1 MKRKSAE
8 IKRIARESLTGHYGL
23 PMGAMVVSQLI
34 VTLPTMF
41 FSWNLTPYSG
51 KMEWAIYYVAAFIL
65 ALLGVVLNI
74 GILQIALR
82 MGRKQP
88 YKFTDMF
95 YGFNHHPDKYILAY
109 LLFMVVVLVPML
121 PAIAVSVGMYVIA
134 ISGSMTVTKGL
145 FIGYVVAMCVLGIGG
160 EVIAFILSLRYSMLF
175 LILLEDNTK
184 GIRQAMRESKAL
196 MQGNKGRYF
205 YIMLSFLGWSFLG
218 LLSFGIGFLW
228 IGPYYTQ
235 TQVTFY
241 RDITGELD
249 RTENQ
254 TDPYGT
260 QQQNPQYSTWSA
272 SV

>member
-1 MKRKSAE
+1 MA
-8 IKRIARESLTGHYGL
+8 
-23 PMGAMVVSQLI
+23 
-34 VTLPTMF
+34 
-41 FSWNLTPYSG
+41 
-51 KMEWAIYYVAAFIL
+51 
-65 ALLGVVLNI
+65 
-74 GILQIALR
+74 
-82 MGRKQP
+82 
-88 YKFTDMF
+88 
-95 YGFNHHPDKYILAY
+95 
-109 LLFMVVVLVPML
+109 
-121 PAIAVSVGMYVIA
+121 
-134 ISGSMTVTKGL
+134 VTKGF

-254 TDPYGT
+254 TDSYGT

>member
-8 IKRIARESLTGHYGL
+8 IKRIARENLTGHYGL

-65 ALLGVVLNI
+65 TLLGVVLNI
-74 GILQIALR
+74 GILRIALR

-88 YKFTDMF
+88 YKFTD
-95 YGFNHHPDKYILAY
+95 
-109 LLFMVVVLVPML
+109 
-121 PAIAVSVGMYVIA
+121 
-134 ISGSMTVTKGL
+134 
-145 FIGYVVAMCVLGIGG
+145 
-160 EVIAFILSLRYSMLF
+160 ILSLRYSMLF

-254 TDPYGT
+254 TNPYGA

>member
-8 IKRIARESLTGHYGL
+8 IKRIARENLTGHYGL

-65 ALLGVVLNI
+65 TLLGVVLNI
-74 GILQIALR
+74 GILRIALR

-134 ISGSMTVTKGL
+134 ISGSMAVTKGF

-175 LILLEDNTK
+175 LI
-184 GIRQAMRESKAL
+184 
-196 MQGNKGRYF
+196 
-205 YIMLSFLGWSFLG
+205 
-218 LLSFGIGFLW
+218 
-228 IGPYYTQ
+228 
-235 TQVTFY
+235 
-241 RDITGELD
+241 
-249 RTENQ
+249 
-254 TDPYGT
+254 
-260 QQQNPQYSTWSA
+260 
-272 SV
+272 